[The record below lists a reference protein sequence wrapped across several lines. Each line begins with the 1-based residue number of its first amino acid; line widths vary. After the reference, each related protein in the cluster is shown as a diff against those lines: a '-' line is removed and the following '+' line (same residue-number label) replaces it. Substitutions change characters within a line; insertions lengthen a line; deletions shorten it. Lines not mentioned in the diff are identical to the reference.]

1 MLHCATLSLVVTELM
16 LCAGLEQQTVQLRQ
30 LLEAERAH
38 VTDLESNNLKLTH
51 ELNYKAEQQLMM
63 GKQVQLQRHVVCCVL
78 CTVRPVSV
86 YCALLCHA
94 LCAVYCARRVCSLLV
109 VGCSCSAIT
118 YSLCTG
124 ADGC

>member
-63 GKQVQLQRHVVCCVL
+63 GKQVSSSSAAAAALCRLLCVL
-78 CTVRPVSV
+78 
-86 YCALLCHA
+86 YCPP
-94 LCAVYCARRVCSLLV
+94 RVCFLSV
-109 VGCSCSAIT
+109 VGCSCSASRT
-118 YSLCTG
+118 RCALE
-124 ADGC
+124 ADDVC